1 MANAAAPVIRTE
13 RLVSEF
19 MFSPSR
25 FRAAP
30 RNAHLHLVTSHH
42 VAARYGSEHR
52 HLPLAF
58 LAGDRTAC
66 MEHAAARRGQGRGYF
81 AAECTG
87 GTRAF
92 DLGIGDRRGVEQ

>member
-30 RNAHLHLVTSHH
+30 RNAHLNLVASDH
-42 VAARYGSEHR
+42 VAARYWSEHR

-66 MEHAAARRGQGRGYF
+66 MEHAPARRGQGRGYF
-81 AAECTG
+81 AAQRTG
-87 GTRAF
+87 CTRALHF
-92 DLGIGDRRGVEQ
+92 GVWNWRRVE